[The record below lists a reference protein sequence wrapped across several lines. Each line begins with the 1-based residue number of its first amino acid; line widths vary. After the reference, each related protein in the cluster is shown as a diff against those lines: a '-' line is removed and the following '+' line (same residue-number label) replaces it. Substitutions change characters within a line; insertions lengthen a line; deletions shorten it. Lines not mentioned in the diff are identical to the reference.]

1 MNKKIVKTFILTSLI
16 SMPVYADFAFTQES
30 DYTGEAFFTPY
41 VEQPQS
47 SIKSGS
53 SSHHGSVP
61 PVKLMRLKIQE
72 KLKQRDDRRYELAPT
87 AQDVYEGEI
96 ETSEYASKE
105 VVDEFEEMQ
114 PDDFQAEEFAEDVE
128 KPKKSF
134 FKRKSAKAKKT
145 EENQDIILDCD
156 NVDYDTQNYLIKA
169 TGDVSVEFVKQ
180 GTIVKA
186 GTITFDRLNNTVMAE
201 GDVKIIKAGQTITGD
216 YIFVD

>member
-47 SIKSGS
+47 SVKSGS

-105 VVDEFEEMQ
+105 VVDDFEVPSVVKFNYEGTNIEVNITWTA
-114 PDDFQAEEFAEDVE
+114 D
-128 KPKKSF
+128 
-134 FKRKSAKAKKT
+134 KA
-145 EENQDIILDCD
+145 
-156 NVDYDTQNYLIKA
+156 NV
-169 TGDVSVEFVKQ
+169 
-180 GTIVKA
+180 
-186 GTITFDRLNNTVMAE
+186 TF
-201 GDVKIIKAGQTITGD
+201 
-216 YIFVD
+216 